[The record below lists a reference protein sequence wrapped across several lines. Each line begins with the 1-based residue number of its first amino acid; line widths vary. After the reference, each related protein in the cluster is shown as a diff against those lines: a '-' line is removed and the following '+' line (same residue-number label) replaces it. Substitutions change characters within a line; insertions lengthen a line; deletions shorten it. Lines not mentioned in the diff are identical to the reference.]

1 MAKKGKENKVVIF
14 LLVLLIASAVFF
26 ISALYW
32 TKAREK
38 AKEHEVIEQLKR
50 EIVENPEKLKLKLL
64 LEEAKKSVKTFEP
77 KKTEAST
84 KTNVPKSEN
93 IRRERVNIKELMP
106 LLDYVKTD
114 DFWNKTTLAQKFKII
129 EDLSKLTRAFF
140 PALPQD
146 IIELRVKESLLSEGA
161 KHYGKGYAEYREFIK
176 ETTPQLIISAIE
188 NKMAIFSD
196 AAGSRK
202 FWEKYTAEEIESK
215 VSDMVDE
222 YKKAYLEIYGKKL
235 SSSNRIKEVMIK
247 FIILKGSKVAK
258 DTKSFRTLAR
268 KYLPKLLE
276 VENKKEK
283 Q

>member
-1 MAKKGKENKVVIF
+1 

-84 KTNVPKSEN
+84 ETNISKPEN

-146 IIELRVKESLLSEGA
+146 IIELRIKESLLSEGA
-161 KHYGKGYAEYREFIK
+161 KHYGKGYAEYRDFIRK
-176 ETTPQLIISAIE
+176 TTPQLIISAVE
-188 NKMAIFSD
+188 NKIAVFEKS
-196 AAGSRK
+196 AGSRK
-202 FWEKYTAEEIESK
+202 FWEKYSAEEIETK
-215 VSDMVDE
+215 VSNFMDE
-222 YKKAYLEIYGKKL
+222 YKKAYLEVYGEGIPNVDNAREDLMKL
-235 SSSNRIKEVMIK
+235 LV
-247 FIILKGSKVAK
+247 LKGYKVAR
-258 DTKSFRTLAR
+258 DTESFQRLAE
-268 KYLPKLLE
+268 KYLPELL
-276 VENKKEK
+276 KKEEK
-283 Q
+283 EKK